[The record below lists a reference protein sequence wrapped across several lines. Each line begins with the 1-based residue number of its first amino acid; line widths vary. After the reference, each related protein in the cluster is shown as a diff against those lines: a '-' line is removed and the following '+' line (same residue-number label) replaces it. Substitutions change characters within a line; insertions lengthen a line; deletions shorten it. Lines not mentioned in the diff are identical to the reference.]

1 MSVESIAKVLNQSRS
16 RGTDKLVLIGIA
28 NHDGDGGAWPSLETL
43 ARYAN
48 VDVRTVQRSL
58 RRLELLGELTTYLQ
72 DGGTTRTP
80 NDRRPNRYEITLQP
94 RGDTHVT
101 PSHERGDVH
110 VTPGVTSTSPRGV
123 TSTSPEPSLEPSI
136 NPPLPP
142 MVDITTPAPRA
153 ERGMEDQKKSP
164 GLDNARRALARINAD
179 APFPEG
185 ITEGEL
191 LDELTRIGR
200 GDTWAGYLAAKPAWE
215 RSWDG
220 VRDPAAALRARLK
233 GIHTVP
239 APPPA
244 VTTHDDHGPM
254 GDTLQGTAAC
264 RRAVL
269 KARLARKL

>member
-1 MSVESIAKVLNQSRS
+1 MSVESIAKVLNQSLA

-48 VDVRTVQRSL
+48 VDIRTVQRSL
-58 RRLELLGELTTYLQ
+58 RRLETMGELTTYLQ

-80 NDRRPNRYEITLQP
+80 NDRRPNRYEIHVTP
-94 RGDTHVT
+94 RGDVDVT
-101 PSHERGDVH
+101 PSHERGDVD

-142 MVDITTPAPRA
+142 MIDVTTPAPRT
-153 ERGMEDQKKSP
+153 ERGREET
-164 GLDNARRALARINAD
+164 GLDNARRALARIHGET
-179 APFPEG
+179 PFPEG
-185 ITEGEL
+185 ITEEEL
-191 LDELTRIGR
+191 LDEFTRIGR
-200 GDTWAGYLAAKPAWE
+200 GNTWTGYLAAKPAWE

-220 VRDPAAALRARLK
+220 VRDPAAVLRARLK
-233 GIHTVP
+233 DTHIVP
-239 APPPA
+239 ISPPA
-244 VTTHDDHGPM
+244 VTTNEDHGPM

-269 KARLARKL
+269 AARLARKP